1 MDFDLWHHAC
11 RKSLYNFFCYS
22 VDTKLEI
29 DRTVTSPPDLRDD
42 DELEAIASSSSISS
56 ASVKVEPH
64 SDLESNE
71 ETTTGRY
78 VHLSGDM

>member
-1 MDFDLWHHAC
+1 MSC
-11 RKSLYNFFCYS
+11 MQKVMYNFFCYS

-29 DRTVTSPPDLRDD
+29 DRTSPPDLRDD

-56 ASVKVEPH
+56 ASVKVESL